1 MLLKPDCFVCLYNQA
16 LRVSKALECDEE
28 CADAIMQKSAG
39 ILASITPKQTPPEA
53 AAILYPAISK
63 VVGKEDLYSQKKLES
78 IQKAQEY
85 VPFVQEKIA
94 QSPQRLDAALRA
106 SVAGN
111 VIDFATE
118 VMFDIQ
124 EEIAKIFEAPF
135 AIDRKS
141 EFIQKLQKAQ
151 KLLIIGDNVGEHLFD
166 KILIEEIKKVLDIK
180 IYYFVRGRPIINDVT
195 LQEAKMVGLDRVC
208 EVVDSGVDTPGFLY
222 ERANEQAKALFDGA
236 DLILAKGMGNF
247 ECMESYQDSRVYF
260 LFKVKCSVVAN
271 RIGKNIGDLICATK
285 EDL

>member
-28 CADAIMQKSAG
+28 CADAIMQRSAEV
-39 ILASITPKQTPPEA
+39 LASITPKQTPPEA

-63 VVGKEDLYSQKKLES
+63 VVNKEDLYSQKKLES

-94 QSPQRLDAALRA
+94 RSPQRLDAALRA

-135 AIDRKS
+135 AIDKKS

-151 KLLIIGDNVGEHLFD
+151 RLLIIGDNVGEHLFD
-166 KILIEEIKKVLDIK
+166 KILIKEIKKVLDIK

-195 LQEAKMVGLDRVC
+195 LQEAKMVGLDKVC

-222 ERANEQAKALFDGA
+222 ERANEQAKAIFDSA

-271 RIGKNIGDLICATK
+271 RVSKNIGDLICATK